1 MNIKELSVSKG
12 TIYRIN
18 PSDIVIED
26 GFNCRQDYGD
36 IKELANS
43 IVESGLKN
51 PLRGYLKDGKF
62 VVIDGHRRLKAINY
76 AIKNGSDF
84 KAVDCINDGKSNEET
99 RLFDQLTCNSG
110 KAFTPI
116 EQSEVINRLSN
127 LGWKQKDIAKKLGKT
142 QAFVSQSLKIH
153 SLPQKAKSL
162 IHEGAM
168 AVSFALQILNDCNG
182 DEKTFSDKLDEVK
195 NHFEETGQK
204 VTNKKSGIIKKEEK
218 EEGNEE
224 VKVISEESG
233 DEVGTE
239 ENGFLNQESN
249 VPDQAEGKKEEK
261 QEKQEGFYTDLK
273 EEQEEG
279 SHTDPEEEQEDELE
293 DTEGFDI
300 EDYKLILAD
309 AKEMIM
315 ELASLVQDDKM
326 QENSANLVAR
336 IEQYC

>member
-12 TIYRIN
+12 TIYRIA
-18 PSDIVIED
+18 PADIVIED

-76 AIKNGSDF
+76 AIERGDDF
-84 KAVDCINDGKSNEET
+84 KAVDCVNDGKSTEES

-153 SLPQKAKSL
+153 SLPQKAKFL
-162 IHEGAM
+162 IHEGVM

-182 DEKTFSDKLDEVK
+182 DEKAFSEKLDEVK
-195 NHFEETGQK
+195 NRFDETGQK
-204 VTNKKSGIIKKEEK
+204 VTNKKSGIISKEEV
-218 EEGNEE
+218 E
-224 VKVISEESG
+224 VISEESG
-233 DEVGTE
+233 SEVGTE
-239 ENGFLNQESN
+239 ENNDSLNQKNSSLNEENNDSLN
-249 VPDQAEGKKEEK
+249 QKSDISDQTEGEKEES
-261 QEKQEGFYTDLK
+261 F
-273 EEQEEG
+273 
-279 SHTDPEEEQEDELE
+279 HTDPEEDELE
-293 DTEGFDI
+293 DTEDFESFDTEGFDL

-309 AKEMIM
+309 AKEMVM

-326 QENSANLVAR
+326 QENAANLVAR

>member
-51 PLRGYLKDGKF
+51 PLRGYIKDGKF

-76 AIKNGSDF
+76 AIERGDDF
-84 KAVDCINDGKSNEET
+84 KAVDCVNDGKSTEES

-127 LGWKQKDIAKKLGKT
+127 LGWKQKDIANKLGKT

-162 IHEGAM
+162 IHEGVM

-195 NHFEETGQK
+195 NRFEETGQK
-204 VTNKKSGIIKKEEK
+204 VTNKKSGIISKEEV
-218 EEGNEE
+218 E
-224 VKVISEESG
+224 VISKESG

-239 ENGFLNQESN
+239 ENGFLNEENDDFLNQKNNISN
-249 VPDQAEGKKEEK
+249 QVEEEK
-261 QEKQEGFYTDLK
+261 EEGFYTD
-273 EEQEEG
+273 
-279 SHTDPEEEQEDELE
+279 PEEDELE
-293 DTEGFDI
+293 DIEDFENFDAEGFDL

-309 AKEMIM
+309 AKEMIIL
-315 ELASLVQDDKM
+315 LASLAGDESK
-326 QENSANLVAR
+326 QENAANLVAR

>member
-12 TIYRIN
+12 TIYRIA
-18 PSDIVIED
+18 PADIVIED

-76 AIKNGSDF
+76 AIKNGNDF

-162 IHEGAM
+162 IHEGVM

-204 VTNKKSGIIKKEEK
+204 VTNKKSGIINKEK
-218 EEGNEE
+218 EEVE
-224 VKVISEESG
+224 VISEESG
-233 DEVGTE
+233 SEVGTE
-239 ENGFLNQESN
+239 ENGFSNEENDDDSLNQKNNISN
-249 VPDQAEGKKEEK
+249 QVEEEQEEEQEK
-261 QEKQEGFYTDLK
+261 QEKQEGFYTD
-273 EEQEEG
+273 
-279 SHTDPEEEQEDELE
+279 PENTNDI
-293 DTEGFDI
+293 DGFDI
-300 EDYKLILAD
+300 DDYKLILAD

-326 QENSANLVAR
+326 QENAANLVVR

>member
-12 TIYRIN
+12 AIYRIN

-76 AIKNGSDF
+76 AIERGDDF
-84 KAVDCINDGKSNEET
+84 KAVDCVNDGKSTEES

-127 LGWKQKDIAKKLGKT
+127 LGWKQKDIANKLGKT

-162 IHEGAM
+162 IHEGVM

-204 VTNKKSGIIKKEEK
+204 VTNKKSGIISKEE
-218 EEGNEE
+218 E
-224 VKVISEESG
+224 VEVISEESG

-239 ENGFLNQESN
+239 ENGFLNEENDNSLNQENNIS
-249 VPDQAEGKKEEK
+249 DQVEEEK
-261 QEKQEGFYTDLK
+261 QEKEEKQEGFYTD
-273 EEQEEG
+273 
-279 SHTDPEEEQEDELE
+279 PEEDELE
-293 DTEGFDI
+293 DIEDFENFDIEGFDI

-315 ELASLVQDDKM
+315 ELASLVQDDKT